1 MKPSARTSDNH
12 LRNIGALFDE
22 SERKQLFR
30 KYLLF
35 LGWIELLILLVCVL
49 YQLGDQGYDQSGPI
63 PIPFP
68 WKVYFTV
75 SFLAPVA
82 ISFLVGMVIA
92 GFNRYFGDDDAQ
104 EQVVEGRQEAPAA
117 GVPSGR
123 MQTIQNLVA
132 WMQRLPFLTLLL
144 LLAVAVGIFFKLDA
158 ILTVIGSVGEKSVKV
173 ILISAAVLLGMGSLF
188 ALLLIVMNYKLRKRS
203 MEYQYK
209 SEMGTRFGIIIL
221 EDNTVLNRD
230 GKLLIPGKKWKD
242 MALQLPVLPA
252 ERSYPETHPNH
263 PPRTADLDT

>member
-35 LGWIELLILLVCVL
+35 LGWIELLILVVCVL

-68 WKVYFTV
+68 WKAYFAV

-92 GFNRYFGDDDAQ
+92 GFNRYFGDHDA
-104 EQVVEGRQEAPAA
+104 EQQPVDGRQEASASGAPA
-117 GVPSGR
+117 GR
-123 MQTIQNLVA
+123 MQKIQDWVG

-144 LLAVAVGIFFKLDA
+144 LLASAVAIFLKMDA
-158 ILTVIGSVGEKSVKV
+158 ILTFVASVGEKSAKV
-173 ILISAAVLLGMGSLF
+173 ILISVAVLLGVGSLF
-188 ALLLIVMNYKLRKRS
+188 ALLLIVMNYKLRKSS

-221 EDNTVLNRD
+221 EDNTVLNRE
-230 GKLLIPGKKWKD
+230 GKLLLPGKKWKD
-242 MALQLPVLPA
+242 MAPQLPVLPA
-252 ERSYPETHPNH
+252 ERSYPETHPNL
-263 PPRTADLDT
+263 PPRAADLDT